1 MEFVL
6 LSLFVLAGTVA
17 TGVFFVKR
25 ELPARRAAKEQWRAE
40 RARKALEAWN
50 LQKVAEE
57 GRRAQR
63 ELRAQKEQE
72 RQAQLAQQRQ
82 QKEERA
88 AFVSEKM
95 AAREEVIRDREKR
108 KEARAEKMRQW
119 QQRRDQHI
127 SGKAKDDEPT

>member
-17 TGVFFVKR
+17 TGVYFVKR
-25 ELPARRAAKEQWRAE
+25 ELPLRRAAKEQWRAE
-40 RARKALEAWN
+40 RAKKALEIWN
-50 LQKVAEE
+50 LQRAAEE
-57 GRRAQR
+57 ARRAQV
-63 ELRAQKEQE
+63 ELRAQKERE
-72 RQAQLAQQRQ
+72 RLAQLEQQRQ

-95 AAREEVIRDREKR
+95 AAREEAIRDREKR

-119 QQRRDQHI
+119 QERREQHI
-127 SGKAKDDEPT
+127 AGKTKDEEPT